1 MKNAKKIATKVVS
14 MLVAVLM
21 VATMFPV
28 VSFASETKNTSGY
41 VYISVSYDNKYKNDQ
56 YGRPMAYIP
65 VSFDALAAI
74 DLNEYGLSEY
84 LYDEDGDGTYENTE
98 AFFRINDAKIALLGS
113 IIPAVIVAIIVAVN
127 CGKIDAAV
135 VDDGAVLKVTVP
147 LMALVISYLCSLI
160 GVIAWFYP
168 HTRLCDKRA
177 LIVTGITHVAGYF
190 ISLLF
195 LGKHSSILL
204 CTFDR
209 MAKMQME
216 EDGKTFN
223 IFSWILFVIMFAVL
237 ITCSI
242 VNEKH
247 YDKLN
252 KVYREMTGQN
262 KKRLRAKRRFG
273 D

>member
-1 MKNAKKIATKVVS
+1 MFVQKIVDYKFNMIIRLIA
-14 MLVAVLM
+14 VAGLSVLG
-21 VATMFPV
+21 AGFLNE
-28 VSFASETKNTSGY
+28 F
-41 VYISVSYDNKYKNDQ
+41 
-56 YGRPMAYIP
+56 
-65 VSFDALAAI
+65 SFDFLVHAGASPVAANIWSVIVALLCTFAGFGAQT
-74 DLNEYGLSEY
+74 
-84 LYDEDGDGTYENTE
+84 LYAKLKFIERTREDGTYENTE

-135 VDDGAVLKVTVP
+135 VEDGAVMKVTVP
-147 LMALVISYLCSLI
+147 LMALLISYLCSLM

-177 LIVTGITHVAGYF
+177 LIVTGIIHVAGYF
-190 ISLLF
+190 VSLLF

-209 MAKMQME
+209 MAKMQMK

-223 IFSWILFVIMFAVL
+223 IFSWILFAVMFAVL

>member
-1 MKNAKKIATKVVS
+1 MFVQKIVDYKFNMIMRLIAVAGLSVLGAGFLNEFS
-14 MLVAVLM
+14 FDFLVHAGASPVAVNIWSVI
-21 VATMFPV
+21 VALLCT
-28 VSFASETKNTSGY
+28 FAGFGAQT
-41 VYISVSYDNKYKNDQ
+41 
-56 YGRPMAYIP
+56 
-65 VSFDALAAI
+65 
-74 DLNEYGLSEY
+74 
-84 LYDEDGDGTYENTE
+84 LYAKLKFIERTREDGTYENTE

-135 VDDGAVLKVTVP
+135 VDEGAVLKVTVP

>member
-1 MKNAKKIATKVVS
+1 MFVQKIVDYKFNMIMRLIAVAGLSVLGAGFLNEFS
-14 MLVAVLM
+14 FDFLVHAGASPVAVNIWSVI
-21 VATMFPV
+21 VALLCT
-28 VSFASETKNTSGY
+28 FAGFGAQT
-41 VYISVSYDNKYKNDQ
+41 
-56 YGRPMAYIP
+56 
-65 VSFDALAAI
+65 
-74 DLNEYGLSEY
+74 
-84 LYDEDGDGTYENTE
+84 LYAKLKFIERTREDGTYENTE

-135 VDDGAVLKVTVP
+135 VDEGAVLKVTVP

-223 IFSWILFVIMFAVL
+223 IFSWILLVIMFAVL